1 MVFLFRALKL
11 KVVNFLF
18 IVGSNPP
25 PECSDLIKY
34 PRYEPDTCH
43 CDLIKEEL
51 GGEFS
56 QCILDPPK
64 ESSGLLRP
72 ISTSSYVFFISL
84 YKINSFSFDSHRIL
98 CMTFEFWKKKKKKDL
113 QRILITWMCTQ
124 WYCSILSEFILSLIY
139 ELMLSFLF
147 NFDHLAN
154 NLRIHNALCILNAL
168 LRAWLSILKKIR
180 WCFLW
185 FDDLNILEI
194 NKKSEWDKTC
204 VLVIL
209 NVLLFTNNS
218 V

>member
-1 MVFLFRALKL
+1 MSQILATVTWLRRSWEGNSPSVSWTHQKNRLDSSDQYPLHRMYSLYLYIKL
-11 KVVNFLF
+11 INFL
-18 IVGSNPP
+18 
-25 PECSDLIKY
+25 LIHIEY
-34 PRYEPDTCH
+34 SAWH
-43 CDLIKEEL
+43 L
-51 GGEFS
+51 
-56 QCILDPPK
+56 
-64 ESSGLLRP
+64 
-72 ISTSSYVFFISL
+72 
-84 YKINSFSFDSHRIL
+84 N
-98 CMTFEFWKKKKKKDL
+98 FERKKKKDL

-124 WYCSILSEFILSLIY
+124 WHCSILSEFILSLIY

>member
-98 CMTFEFWKKKKKKDL
+98 CMTFEFWKKKKKGFAK
-113 QRILITWMCTQ
+113 
-124 WYCSILSEFILSLIY
+124 
-139 ELMLSFLF
+139 
-147 NFDHLAN
+147 NFDN
-154 NLRIHNALCILNAL
+154 
-168 LRAWLSILKKIR
+168 
-180 WCFLW
+180 
-185 FDDLNILEI
+185 
-194 NKKSEWDKTC
+194 
-204 VLVIL
+204 L
-209 NVLLFTNNS
+209 NVYSMILLYIIWVYIVFDIWIDVIISIQFWSFSKQFENS
-218 V
+218 

>member
-1 MVFLFRALKL
+1 M
-11 KVVNFLF
+11 NFLF

-25 PECSDLIKY
+25 PECSDMIKY
-34 PRYEPDTCH
+34 PRYEPDICH

-72 ISTSSYVFFISL
+72 ISTSSYVLFIFL
-84 YKINSFSFDSHRIL
+84 KNFLFLHGIWIL
-98 CMTFEFWKKKKKKDL
+98 KKNRDL
-113 QRILITWMCTQ
+113 QRILVTLLCTLRHSLYYVSLYCQ
-124 WYCSILSEFILSLIY
+124 WY
-139 ELMLSFLF
+139 ELMLTFLF

-154 NLRIHNALCILNAL
+154 SLRIHNALFILNAY
-168 LRAWLSILKKIR
+168 LRDWLRILKKIL

-194 NKKSEWDKTC
+194 
-204 VLVIL
+204 
-209 NVLLFTNNS
+209 
-218 V
+218 